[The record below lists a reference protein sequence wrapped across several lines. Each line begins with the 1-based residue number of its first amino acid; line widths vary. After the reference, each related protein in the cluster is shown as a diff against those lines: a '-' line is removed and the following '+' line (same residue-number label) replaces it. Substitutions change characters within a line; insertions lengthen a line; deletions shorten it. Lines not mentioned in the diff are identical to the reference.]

1 LIRRAAYQVSCL
13 CIFAGDSNSSEM
25 LFSFVE
31 NSLPINMTTESFV
44 DQNSIRIF
52 SVNKFVEDGTS
63 GK

>member
-1 LIRRAAYQVSCL
+1 
-13 CIFAGDSNSSEM
+13 M

-31 NSLPINMTTESFV
+31 NSLAINMTTESFV

-63 GK
+63 EK